1 MSLFTL
7 SPRRIDSLPF
17 RLLFV
22 ALVIFA
28 GATLAFPQATISTGS
43 IQGAVLDPSGAVI
56 AGAKVTLTNK
66 ATGETRSLT
75 TSSSGSFSFGVLIPS
90 DYTLRI
96 EAKSFKTT
104 EAPVKVAVGVVTTVS
119 VRLQVGAESQ
129 VVTVEAQAVAVNTE
143 QATVQGVI
151 TMQQIENLPIN
162 GRNFL
167 ELAQL
172 EPGVQI
178 QDGGNFD
185 PTKNGFSS
193 ISFGGRFGRTA
204 RISVDGID
212 ISDETVGTTTQNI
225 PQVAIQEF
233 QISQSSLDLSTE
245 LTSSGAVNVITRS
258 GGNKFHGEAFY
269 LFRDDG
275 IAAALPGGGSPFQR
289 HQFGG
294 RFGGAIVRDKL
305 FFFISGERT
314 KQDLLAPVVLP
325 DPFSA
330 LSGNFNSP
338 FRDSQVLDRLD
349 WKIKPGWTLFYR
361 FSYEQNS
368 SVSGFIPNTFEP
380 FANRN
385 NTPVHALGFDFSTG
399 SFSHSIRFGYTK
411 FRNGIA
417 DAVTGSSIFNPAPEI
432 ELEIGPPFGFCTIPG
447 YAFCSGPNIL
457 APQKTFQ
464 SNKQIRYDGSKVYRS
479 HTFRY
484 GISFNRILGGGFAK
498 FFGIAP
504 SVNANN
510 DITSVTFADN
520 SCGPGTPCFPDGSAN
535 PLNYPADTIIL
546 GNGQGFFTERPGFGF
561 PAGGQFDDRLAW
573 YIGDVWKLRPNFTLS
588 IGLRYVRDTGR
599 TDSDIAPIPA
609 LDLFGAGLGNRVR
622 QPNHNFAPQLGIA
635 WDPWKNGKT
644 VFRGGAGIFYEN
656 VIFNNVL
663 FDRPGR
669 LQQGLFFGN
678 VAPCIFGTPSPVVM
692 PDGSGTVNPTFCGQA
707 IGSVASQIA
716 ALQTQYQAATVIA
729 GVTANPSFI
738 GSTLTA
744 AANSTGTNLFAPNYR
759 TPRSFQMNVGV
770 QRELWRSTVLSADY
784 VRNVQTHSLLA
795 VDVNH
800 VGDAGFLDVAAAQA
814 AVATTLTNCGVA
826 TINQSIILCPL
837 DPANG
842 TNDLGTWV
850 PRAATIADYALN
862 GLDSGIQAAGGFPAP
877 GFMAFPGVDPTLGTN
892 QMLFSIGRAVY
903 NAFLV
908 SLRQDVS
915 NPFRGVK
922 HLNLQVSYAFSRSTS
937 PARDTD
943 FVNAATDFRN
953 PTHFIGPNSLDRKH
967 QLSFGAVADLP
978 HGFRASLISHFYSGL
993 PLTLTLP
1000 QTGPGE
1006 IFRTDVTGDG
1016 TTGDPLPGTNI
1027 GSFGRGVSLGGLN
1040 NAITNY
1046 NSTQGGTP
1054 TPAGQ
1059 ALVSAGLFTSAQ
1071 LVALGG
1077 VQQPLA
1083 LAPTGHVG
1091 VDALRAFDLRFSWV
1105 HKFKEGVEIEPSMG
1119 VYNLFNFANF
1129 DSPAGLMTGELN
1141 GQPGS
1146 VNGTT
1151 RANRANRIGVGT
1163 GVFSLGAPRVFEFGL
1178 KLSF

>member
-1 MSLFTL
+1 MSLL
-7 SPRRIDSLPF
+7 NLLPRRIDSFVL
-17 RLLFV
+17 RLVLVV
-22 ALVIFA
+22 AVVLA
-28 GATLAFPQATISTGS
+28 GAAPAFPQATISTGS
-43 IQGAVLDPSGAVI
+43 VQGTVLDPSGAVV
-56 AGAKVTLTNK
+56 ASAKVTLTNK
-66 ATGETRSLT
+66 ATGESRTSP
-75 TSSSGSFSFGVLIPS
+75 TSSTGAYSFGGLLPG
-90 DYTLRI
+90 DYALRI
-96 EAKSFKTT
+96 EAKGFKTA
-104 EAPVKVAVGVVTTVS
+104 ELLVKVSVGVVTPATI
-119 VRLQVGAESQ
+119 RLEVGAESQ
-129 VVTVEAQAVAVNTE
+129 VVNVEAEAVRVNTV
-143 QATVQGVI
+143 QATVQGVL
-151 TMQQIENLPIN
+151 TTEQIEQLPIN

-193 ISFGGRFGRTA
+193 ISFGGHFGRTA

-245 LTSSGAVNVITRS
+245 LTSSGAVNVVTRS

-269 LFRDDG
+269 LFRDDA

-294 RFGGAIVRDKL
+294 RFGGPIVRDKL
-305 FFFISGERT
+305 FFSISGERT
-314 KQDLLAPVVLP
+314 KQDLLAPVVLS

-338 FRDSQVLDRLD
+338 FRDSQALGRLD

-361 FSYEQNS
+361 FTYEQNN

-385 NTPVHALGFDFSTG
+385 NTPVHALGFDFATG
-399 SFSHSIRFGYTK
+399 SFTHSIRFGYTK

-417 DAVTGSSIFNPAPEI
+417 DAVTGSTIFNPAPEV

-520 SCGPGTPCFPDGSAN
+520 SCGAGTPCFPGGSAN
-535 PLNYPADTIIL
+535 PLNYPADTIIM
-546 GNGQGFFTERPGFGF
+546 GNGQGFFTERAGFGL
-561 PAGGQFDDRLAW
+561 PAGGQSDNRFAW
-573 YIGDVWKLRPNFTLS
+573 YVGDVWKVWPSFTMSL
-588 IGLRYVRDTGR
+588 GLRYVRDTGR
-599 TDSDIAPIPA
+599 TDSDLAPIPA
-609 LDLFGAGLGNRVR
+609 LNLFGAGLGNRVR

-644 VFRGGAGIFYEN
+644 VFRGGVGLFYEN

-678 VAPCIFGTPSPVVM
+678 VAPCIFGTPSPLVM

-707 IGSVASQIA
+707 IGVVAGQIA
-716 ALQTQYQAATVIA
+716 ALQAQYQAATVIA
-729 GVTANPSFI
+729 GVSANPSFI

-744 AANSTGTNLFAPNYR
+744 AANSTGTNLFAPNYQ

-770 QRELWRSTVLSADY
+770 QRELWRGTVLSADY

-800 VGDAGFLDVAAAQA
+800 VGDARFLDVAAAQGA
-814 AVATTLTNCGVA
+814 IATTNNAFGCGFSFAQAATNCAIGAGA
-826 TINQSIILCPL
+826 TI
-837 DPANG
+837 
-842 TNDLGTWV
+842 T
-850 PRAATIADYALN
+850 DYAFN
-862 GLDSGIQAAGGFPAP
+862 GLDSGIQAASGFPAP
-877 GFMAFPGVDPTLGTN
+877 GFVAFPGIDPTLGTN
-892 QMLFSIGRAVY
+892 QMLFPVGRAVY
-903 NAFLV
+903 NALQV
-908 SLRQDVS
+908 SLRQNVS

-922 HLNLQVSYAFSRSTS
+922 HLNLQVSYSLSRSTS
-937 PARDTD
+937 TARDTD

-953 PTHFIGPNSLDRKH
+953 PTRFLGPNSLDRKH
-967 QLSFGAVADLP
+967 QLSFGVVADLP
-978 HGFRASLISHFYSGL
+978 RSFRVSLISHFYSGL

-1006 IFRTDVTGDG
+1006 VFRTDLTGDG
-1016 TTGDPLPGTNI
+1016 TTGDPLSGTNI
-1027 GSFGRGVSLGGLN
+1027 GSFGRGVSVGGLN
-1040 NAITNY
+1040 NTITNY
-1046 NSTQGGTP
+1046 NSTQAGTP

-1059 ALVSAGLFTSAQ
+1059 ALVSAGLLTSAQ
-1071 LVALGG
+1071 LVALGA

-1083 LAPTGHVG
+1083 LAPAGHVG
-1091 VDALRAFDLRFSWV
+1091 VDALRAFDFKFSWR
-1105 HKFKEGVEIEPSMG
+1105 HKFKEGVEIEPNLG
-1119 VYNLFNFANF
+1119 IYNLFNFANF
-1129 DSPAGLMTGELN
+1129 DSPAGLMSGELN

-1151 RANRANRIGVGT
+1151 GANRANRIGVGT

-1178 KLSF
+1178 KLTF